1 MSLIFFIAVACVET
15 DPLPDVGACA
25 VYPDG
30 VYEYGQI
37 GIGTCLAGP
46 SALTFLDGGNVLAVT
61 NTNPFLDFT
70 GGSVV
75 SVDLTQLDETA
86 GRNLVTD
93 LAPSAVGLPSFS
105 GATAFAAPYST
116 LLVTNRYSGDER
128 TREVD
133 DDVWFVDVSNP
144 RNPTLAND
152 IGPDEGGAALAVGY
166 DPNEIV
172 YDEVTDQAWTINRT
186 SHTVSTIDMG
196 SRPARLVPP
205 GGDGRLVADSYVDAD
220 ASGSRAAFA
229 LLEPIDNSEIT
240 ADHWDISW
248 AAGTIRAWVADDAG
262 LYRATGNGETTWVR
276 SGIAHDVDLSEE
288 SDEVTTRD
296 PAWMLTAGGEDVVST
311 GRLFFIDRGAIRAAD
326 DDGTG
331 EFWPLEDDPVLE
343 PTEDEGALADPF
355 VVVSGGT
362 WYLFYAS
369 GAATTTI
376 DLATSVDGVNFS
388 RQGTVFSDG
397 GAALANPNVLWDNE
411 VSRWRMWYSGV
422 DTAGVSA
429 LRTAWSDDLAVWT
442 EEVPVTTGILA
453 PSVGY
458 WSGRFHCLSLGDD
471 GVSLRDFASPDGYTW
486 SDLGVALT
494 GESGTHLEDGVAL
507 QAANESAFRL
517 ENLDGIVFAAAVGAG
532 ELIGSG
538 IQGWSLQIALGQVAG
553 PEEVG
558 ELADDGLAVTTW
570 VGDDVWLDLRGAD
583 GVARIGHGSFV
594 AGSLSVDDEAVLEP
608 GAEGAFDA
616 DGVHDAVVVD
626 VDGSLI
632 MFYAGDADGITTVG
646 RATSADGVTWER
658 QTKAVYSGSLD
669 WESVSI
675 VPGSV
680 QLLDD
685 GTLRLW
691 TTASDGS
698 GWRVSALDSA
708 DGGESFTIAP
718 GETYPW
724 QLDAG
729 APGSWNDSG
738 IADPFVVRDGD
749 VDRMW
754 FSGFDGSTWQL
765 GYAEREVDTTAWRES
780 EDAEGETRAVLSV
793 AGGALGVEGI
803 VRPVARLAPEGWE
816 FTYSGIDGGKS
827 RVGVATALEPDRLHR
842 VLSMPT
848 IADTWGFTIVPPND
862 EPAISLDFA
871 VGDASFVGW
880 GCMSLALD
888 DVAGLLYVGCKLVP
902 VVYAID
908 VRDDSTS
915 TWTDLNY
922 LGVEAAMLVQTSTGS
937 DSGVRDILVNH
948 EDGTLYALMDE
959 PEAVLILRAD
969 DIVDDATTDV
979 LRDRLMGLLPLP
991 RSFERDRGVE
1001 TQSAV
1006 GPGQMILHPDGVHL
1020 FVTNFNN
1027 NSVSVYDLSLGPLG
1041 TLVGEVENIGENPY
1055 AIALSPDG
1063 TRAVVGN
1070 YSGEVGDFV
1079 SSTLVFLDA
1088 DPSSAT
1094 FLDPITW
1101 VVNR

>member
-1 MSLIFFIAVACVET
+1 MSLIFFIAVACVQS

-46 SALTFLDGGNVLAVT
+46 AALTFLDGGSVLAVT

-75 SVDLTQLDETA
+75 SLDLAQLDETL

-93 LAPSAVGLPSFS
+93 LAPAAVALPSFS
-105 GATAFAAPYST
+105 GATAFAAPYNT

-144 RNPTLAND
+144 RNPTLATD
-152 IGPDEGGAALAVGY
+152 IGPDEGGAALPVGY

-186 SHTVSTIDMG
+186 SHTVSTIDMA

-205 GGDGRLVADSYVDAD
+205 GGDGRLVADVFVDVD
-220 ASGSRAAFA
+220 TSGSKAAFA
-229 LLEPIDNSEIT
+229 LLAPVESSEIL

-248 AAGTIRAWVADDAG
+248 VAGTIRAWIADDAG
-262 LYRATGNGETTWVR
+262 VYRMTGNGETTWVR
-276 SGIAHDVDLSEE
+276 SGIAHDVDLSDE
-288 SDEVTTRD
+288 SAEVTTRD

-311 GRLFFIDRGAIRAAD
+311 GRLFFIDRGNIRAAD

-331 EFWPLEDDPVLE
+331 EFWALEADPVLE
-343 PTEDEGALADPF
+343 PSEEEGVLADPF
-355 VVVSGGT
+355 VVLAGGT
-362 WYLFYAS
+362 WHLFYVA
-369 GAATTTI
+369 GAEATTI
-376 DLATSVDGVNFS
+376 ELATSVDGVNFS

-411 VSRWRMWYSGV
+411 VSRWRMWYSGL
-422 DTAGVSA
+422 DTSGEST
-429 LRTAWSDDLAVWT
+429 LRTAWSDDLSTWT
-442 EEVPVTTGILA
+442 EELPVTSGIRA

-458 WSGRFHCLSLGDD
+458 WSGRFHCLSLADD
-471 GVSLRDFASPDGYTW
+471 GLSLSDFDSADGYSWT
-486 SDLGVALT
+486 DLGTALT
-494 GESGTHLEDGVAL
+494 GEAGAHLDDGVAL

-517 ENLDGIVFAAAVGAG
+517 ANLEGSVFAAAVGAG

-538 IQGWSLQIALGQVAG
+538 IQGWSLQIALGQVVG
-553 PEEVG
+553 PEDVG
-558 ELADDGLAVTTW
+558 DIADEGLAVTAW
-570 VGDDVWLDLRGAD
+570 MGADAWLDLRGAD
-583 GVARIGHGSFV
+583 GVARVGHGSFV
-594 AGSLSVDDEAVLEP
+594 GWNLSVDEEAALEP

-616 DGVHDAVVVD
+616 DGVHDAVVVE
-626 VDGSLI
+626 VDGTFI
-632 MFYAGDADGITTVG
+632 MFYAGDAEGITTVG
-646 RATSADGVTWER
+646 RATSADGLIWER
-658 QTKAVYSGSLD
+658 AKTAVYSGSLD

-691 TTASDGS
+691 TTSSDGS
-698 GWRVSALDSA
+698 GWRVSALDSDDA
-708 DGGESFTIAP
+708 GESFSIVP

-724 QLDAG
+724 QIDAG

-765 GYAEREVDTTAWRES
+765 GYAEREVDTATWRES
-780 EDAEGETRAVLSV
+780 EDAEGETRPVLSV

-803 VRPVARLAPEGWE
+803 VRPVAAEFSDGWHL
-816 FTYSGIDGGKS
+816 TYSGIDGGKS
-827 RVGVATALEPDRLHR
+827 RVGVATAIEPDRLHR

-848 IADTWGFTIVPPND
+848 LADTWGFTIVPPND
-862 EPAISLDFA
+862 ESAISLDFA

-908 VRDDSTS
+908 VRDDSTT

-922 LGVEAAMLVQTSTGS
+922 LGIEAALLVQTSTGS

-959 PEAVLILRAD
+959 PEAVLVLRAD
-969 DIVDDATTDV
+969 DIVDDAVTDV

-1006 GPGQMILHPDGVHL
+1006 GPGQMILHPDGAHL

-1041 TLVGEVENIGENPY
+1041 TLVGEVEDIGENPY
-1055 AIALSPDG
+1055 AIVLSPDG

-1079 SSTLVFLDA
+1079 SSTLVILDA
-1088 DPSSAT
+1088 DPDSPT